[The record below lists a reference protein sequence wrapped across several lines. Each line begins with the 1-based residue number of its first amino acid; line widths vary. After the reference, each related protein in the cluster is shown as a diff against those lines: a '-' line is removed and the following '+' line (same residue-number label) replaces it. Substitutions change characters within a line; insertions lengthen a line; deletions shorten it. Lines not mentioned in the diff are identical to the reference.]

1 MSVVKRLPPKQ
12 KVIRNFFFDSAISA
26 IAPRIGAV
34 KNTKRA
40 VVPERMP
47 QSVVALVGI
56 SILPNLKVHPP
67 WGTITVAKYMGKR
80 AAIMV
85 VANAELA
92 QSYIY
97 HAKILFLSGSSWK
110 PFLKKVFYRKNLRVH
125 NLFTI
130 LLENSRF
137 H

>member
-1 MSVVKRLPPKQ
+1 VVKRLPPKQ

-40 VVPERMP
+40 VVPDRKP
-47 QSVVALVGI
+47 HSVVALVGI
-56 SILPNLKVHPP
+56 SIPPNLKVHPP
-67 WGTITVAKYMGKR
+67 WGTITVAKYIGKR

-92 QSYIY
+92 QSYIH
-97 HAKILFLSGSSWK
+97 HAKILFSFWLFMETITQKG
-110 PFLKKVFYRKNLRVH
+110 FL
-125 NLFTI
+125 
-130 LLENSRF
+130 
-137 H
+137 

>member
-40 VVPERMP
+40 VVPERKP

-56 SILPNLKVHPP
+56 SILPYLKVHPP

-97 HAKILFLSGSSWK
+97 HAKILFSFWLFMETIPQKGILSQKSES
-110 PFLKKVFYRKNLRVH
+110 
-125 NLFTI
+125 T
-130 LLENSRF
+130 
-137 H
+137 